1 MEVNRKTYAIISI
14 SDLKLI
20 DFSQIDE
27 TSKDTI
33 RLNNEQTQFVIK
45 WEEIEPSFIS
55 DETVIPLEV
64 LNHSKCSDL
73 METSEWTEEEE
84 IKEEAKK

>member
-1 MEVNRKTYAIISI
+1 MQVTRKTYAIISI

-27 TSKDTI
+27 TSKYTI
-33 RLNNEQTQFVIK
+33 RLNIELTKFVIK
-45 WEEIEPSFIS
+45 WEEIEPSFII
-55 DETVIPLEV
+55 DKTVIPLQV

-73 METSEWTEEEE
+73 METSEWSEEENQ
-84 IKEEAKK
+84 EEAKK

>member
-1 MEVNRKTYAIISI
+1 MEENRKTYAIISI
-14 SDLKLI
+14 SDLDLI
-20 DFSQIDE
+20 DFAQIGE

-33 RLNNEQTQFVIK
+33 RLNIEQTQFVIK

-73 METSEWTEEEE
+73 METSDWSEEENQ
-84 IKEEAKK
+84 EEAKK

>member
-1 MEVNRKTYAIISI
+1 MEGNRKTYAIISI
-14 SDLKLI
+14 SDLDLI
-20 DFSQIDE
+20 DFAQIGE

-33 RLNNEQTQFVIK
+33 RLNIEQTQFVIK

-73 METSEWTEEEE
+73 MEKSDWSEPIET
-84 IKEEAKK
+84 I